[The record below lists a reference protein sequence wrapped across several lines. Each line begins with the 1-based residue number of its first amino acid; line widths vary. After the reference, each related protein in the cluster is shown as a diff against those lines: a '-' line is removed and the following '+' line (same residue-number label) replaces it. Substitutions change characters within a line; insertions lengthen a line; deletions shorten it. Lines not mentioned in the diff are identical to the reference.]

1 VSLWLAG
8 LVLVV
13 VGGVKL
19 SQLVEVGLVGGRC
32 FGLVQGRPILA
43 IFGLVGA

>member
-1 VSLWLAG
+1 
-8 LVLVV
+8 V

-32 FGLVQGRPILA
+32 WAVQGGPILA
-43 IFGLVGA
+43 IFRVVGA